1 MVLGS
6 PPKIFNPPQ
15 PKNKKRL
22 PRFVVVTIIIFLIV
36 GGAVYWLFYSSFF
49 QIKNVTFTGMT
60 LDNFDQ
66 TSLKGQNIFFIK
78 ISQIKSEILASHPEI
93 SQVKIIRGLP
103 DTLKIVVQPNQASLI
118 WQTNNQQY
126 LVNQKGIAFSQL
138 QGQTDLPLVQDN
150 KNLNIQLGQQVVSPN
165 FIEFIQNFTNKFADA
180 FGFKIVYF
188 AINETI
194 FQVEAVTDHGWFV
207 KLDTTRSV
215 TDQLEALKQLLAV
228 HQDEVHEYADV
239 RVEGKVFFK

>member
-1 MVLGS
+1 MLGS

-15 PKNKKRL
+15 QKNKKRFPKFAAVIL
-22 PRFVVVTIIIFLIV
+22 IIILIAS
-36 GGAVYWLFYSSFF
+36 GAVYWLFFSSFF
-49 QIKNVTFTGMT
+49 QIKNITFTGMT

-66 TSLKGQNIFFIK
+66 ASLKGQNILFIK
-78 ISQIKSEILASHPEI
+78 ISKIESEILASHPEVN
-93 SQVKIIRGLP
+93 QVQIIRGLP
-103 DTLKIVVQPNQASLI
+103 DTLKIVIKSNQASLI

-150 KNLNIQLGQQVVSPN
+150 KNLNIQLGQQVASAN
-165 FIEFIQNFTNKFADA
+165 FIEFIHDLSNKFSDTL
-180 FGFKIVYF
+180 GFKIVYF
-188 AINETI
+188 EVNETI
-194 FQVEAVTDHGWFV
+194 FQVEAMTDQGWFI

-215 TDQLEALKQLLAV
+215 ADQLDALKQLFAA
-228 HQDEVHEYADV
+228 HKDEIHEYADV